1 MQVEKRN
8 AKTLIIEKALE
19 MYNAYGIEYVG
30 VRELAKEIELKAGNI
45 TYYYPTKDDIIL
57 AIYKD
62 YNQAITAQLST
73 DAEVSI
79 YNFLQI
85 QHGIYKT
92 QYQYRALFVSIP
104 LLVMQN
110 EALASDFRNR
120 QAQLNKTIYQQL
132 KSLFLAG
139 YFQTAKSRDLD
150 TVLHAISATNLFWIS
165 EATIEAIIDDEEL
178 ALSTYLFR
186 LAGLLHIIASDTGK
200 ADIKRF
206 LNELDKEES

>member
-1 MQVEKRN
+1 MQVEKRT

-30 VRELAKEIELKAGNI
+30 VRELAKELGLKAGNI

-57 AIYKD
+57 AIYNE
-62 YNQAITAQLST
+62 YSHAITAQIPS
-73 DAEVSI
+73 DVEVSI

-85 QHGIYKT
+85 QHGIYVA
-92 QYQYRALFVSIP
+92 QYQYRALFISMP

-165 EATIEAIIDDEEL
+165 EATIEAVIDDEEL

>member
-1 MQVEKRN
+1 MEVEKRN

-30 VRELAKEIELKAGNI
+30 VRELAKELGLKAGNI

-57 AIYKD
+57 AVYNA
-62 YNQAITAQLST
+62 YNQDIAIQLSANT
-73 DAEVSI
+73 DVSI

-104 LLVMQN
+104 LLVIQN
-110 EALASDFRNR
+110 EVLASDFRNR
-120 QAQLNKTIYQQL
+120 QTQLNKTIYQQL

-165 EATIEAIIDDEEL
+165 EATVEAVIDDEEL
-178 ALSTYLFR
+178 AISTYIFR
-186 LAGLLHIIASDTGK
+186 LAGLLHIIASDKGK
-200 ADIKRF
+200 TDIKRF